1 MIADNFVCLS
11 DNAKERLYKTWDP
24 SDPIMD
30 MCLHISQSRFL
41 LFIWTAQE
49 KNGIHIY
56 RTLVFKHSMFGG
68 LVSKSCLTLVTSWTI
83 ACQAP

>member
-24 SDPIMD
+24 SDPV
-30 MCLHISQSRFL
+30 CLRISQSRFL

-49 KNGIHIY
+49 KKGIHIY